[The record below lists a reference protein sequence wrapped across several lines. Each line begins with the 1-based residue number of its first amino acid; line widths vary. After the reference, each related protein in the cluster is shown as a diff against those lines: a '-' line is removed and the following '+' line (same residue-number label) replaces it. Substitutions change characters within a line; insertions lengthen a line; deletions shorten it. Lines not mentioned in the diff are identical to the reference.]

1 VKLHI
6 GHVLCHWSNGLEQSS
21 TEGGS
26 LQMLRCS
33 RYIMW
38 FHCVWSMSGSSRLLT
53 QVHEKIPKTACTS
66 LPEDEHLVVW

>member
-38 FHCVWSMSGSSRLLT
+38 FHCV
-53 QVHEKIPKTACTS
+53 
-66 LPEDEHLVVW
+66 